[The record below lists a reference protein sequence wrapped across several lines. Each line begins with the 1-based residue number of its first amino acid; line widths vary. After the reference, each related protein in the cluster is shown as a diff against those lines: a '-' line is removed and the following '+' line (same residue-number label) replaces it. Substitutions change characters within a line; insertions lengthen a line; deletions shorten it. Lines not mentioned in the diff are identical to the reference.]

1 MSLDNFVNF
10 EGFTVSDIDNDGTPN
25 YYGFVDRQG
34 RWYIMEETLSAGAD
48 TYRYA
53 SGDNAYPA
61 AWTGRAGITYAY
73 FNGMF

>member
-10 EGFTVSDIDNDGTPN
+10 EGFTVSDVDYDASPN

-34 RWYIMEETLSAGAD
+34 RWYIMEETLSAGAN

-53 SGDNAYPA
+53 SGDSAYTA
-61 AWTGRAGITYAY
+61 SWTGRAGLTYAY